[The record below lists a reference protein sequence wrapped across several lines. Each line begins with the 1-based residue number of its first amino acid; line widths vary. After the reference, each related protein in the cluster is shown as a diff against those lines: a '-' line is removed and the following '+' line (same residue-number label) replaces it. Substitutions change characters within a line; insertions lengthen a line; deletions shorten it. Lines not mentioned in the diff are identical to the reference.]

1 MASGL
6 GQNAI
11 ASLLVA
17 GGADV
22 SILNQEGESP
32 LDHAEYRKN
41 DDIMKLLKEA
51 IEKVT
56 GDEAEGECGLRVS
69 VVDVSWLVGVRVSWR
84 RRGGGGGGGG
94 WPWDLP
100 PPPPPEFG
108 EFNNRLNSV

>member
-6 GQNAI
+6 GRSAI

-32 LDHAEYRKN
+32 LNHAECRKN
-41 DDIMKLLKEA
+41 DDIIKLLKEA

-56 GDEAEGECGLRVS
+56 GEEAEGKSGCGTWGHGLGKGS
-69 VVDVSWLVGVRVSWR
+69 LSIQC
-84 RRGGGGGGGG
+84 
-94 WPWDLP
+94 
-100 PPPPPEFG
+100 
-108 EFNNRLNSV
+108 